1 MSNQA
6 QANQLPQADLEKEQV
21 VMTTTE
27 PAAGDGLDMHA
38 FWHSSSHLLA
48 HAVKRLWPETKLA
61 IGPAIENGF
70 YYDFDREGG
79 FSEEDLEAIEDE
91 MKKIVKANYKIERFS
106 LPRNQALEFV
116 KKQDEPYKLEM
127 VEALPEDEEIS
138 FYRQD
143 DFTDLCAGPH
153 VRYTKQIKAFK
164 LTSVSGAYWHGDE
177 KNKMLTRIYGIAY
190 PTRKELDDY
199 LAMLEEAKA
208 RDHRKLGRELE
219 LFMMSEVGP
228 GFPFLLPKGMILKD
242 LLVDYWKKLHD
253 RAGYVLVQTPMILS
267 RKLWEESGHWDHY
280 QDNMYTVKID
290 DEDYAVKPMNCPGA
304 MVVFRSKPHSY
315 RDLPIRMGELGLVH
329 RHEKSGTLHG
339 MMRVR
344 AFTQDDA
351 HIFMTPDQM
360 AQEISG
366 IVKLIDD
373 LYTGFGFQYAVEL
386 STRPD
391 NAMGEIED
399 WDRAEA
405 ILKEVLDDLGTPY
418 TINEGDGA
426 FYGPKIDFH
435 IRDAIGR
442 SWQCGTIQLDFQMP
456 QRFDLEY
463 TGSDGEKHRPIVVHR
478 VAYGALE
485 RFMAILIEHY
495 AGKFPFWLSPE
506 QVRILTISKDN
517 ADYAK
522 AVERDLKE
530 AGIRV
535 HVDAR
540 DEKIGYKIREAQ
552 LDKVPYMLVL
562 GDQEAQSD
570 SLSVRSRDEGKLGSM
585 TREAFLARAREENTS
600 GL

>member
-1 MSNQA
+1 MPEEKQLSMPA
-6 QANQLPQADLEKEQV
+6 SANEEKEQV
-21 VMTTTE
+21 VMTTTASDE
-27 PAAGDGLDMHA
+27 KPKQDMHA
-38 FWHSSSHLLA
+38 FWHSSSHVLA

-79 FSEEDLEAIEDE
+79 FSTEDLLVIEDE
-91 MKKIVKANYKIERFS
+91 MKKIVKANYKIERFT
-106 LPRNQALEFV
+106 LPREEAIEFV
-116 KKQDEPYKLEM
+116 RSTHEPYKLEM
-127 VEALPEDEEIS
+127 ILDLPEDEEIS
-138 FYRQD
+138 FYRQG

-177 KNKMLTRIYGIAY
+177 KNKMLTRIYGISF
-190 PTRKELDDY
+190 PTKKELDDY
-199 LAMLEEAKA
+199 LEMLEEAKA

-219 LFMMSEVGP
+219 LFMMSDVGP
-228 GFPFLLPKGMILKD
+228 GFPFMLPKGKVLKD
-242 LLVDYWKKLHD
+242 LLVDYWKKLHYD
-253 RAGYVLVQTPMILS
+253 AGYTLIETPIILS

-280 QDNMYTVKID
+280 QENMYTVKID
-290 DEDYAVKPMNCPGA
+290 EEDYAVKPMNCPGA
-304 MVVFRSKPHSY
+304 MIVYRSKPHSY

-329 RHEKSGTLHG
+329 RHEMSGTLHG

-351 HIFMTPDQM
+351 HLFMTPEQLAD
-360 AQEISG
+360 EIKG
-366 IVKLIDD
+366 IYELIDN
-373 LYTGFGFQYAVEL
+373 LYTYFGFDYSVEL
-386 STRPD
+386 STRPE
-391 NAMGEIED
+391 NAMGDVAD

-405 ILKEVLDDLGTPY
+405 VLKEVLDSVGRDY
-418 TINEGDGA
+418 QINEGDGA

-463 TGSDGEKHRPIVVHR
+463 IGSDGEKHRPIVLHR

-506 QVRILTISKDN
+506 QVRVLSISKQN
-517 ADYAK
+517 HDYAEQ
-522 AVERDLKE
+522 VVGQLKQQGLRAE
-530 AGIRV
+530 L
-535 HVDAR
+535 DAR

-552 LDKVPYMLVL
+552 LDKVPYMLIV
-562 GDQEAQSD
+562 GDEEVTNESV
-570 SLSVRSRDEGKLGSM
+570 SVRSRDKGNLGSLSLVQFIDK
-585 TREAFLARAREENTS
+585 ACEENK
-600 GL
+600 G